1 LSLKRIEISGF
12 KSFADKTVIDFS
24 EGVTAIVGP
33 NGCGKSNIAD
43 AFRWV
48 LGEQSAKSLRG
59 NKLDIIFAGTSQRKL
74 LNYAEVSITLS
85 NEDGKLPSDYSEITV
100 TRKVYRNGDS
110 EYLINKNQ
118 VRLKDVQNLFLDSGI
133 GKTAFSIFE
142 QGKIDQ
148 VIHYS
153 PLERR
158 AIFEEAAGILRFL
171 QRKKEALAKLEQADL
186 NLDRVKDIHVEVEK
200 QMVTLEK
207 QASKAIEFKEAKQEL
222 EWLEISLLVAK
233 FDNSEKKIASL
244 ENKKKAHEKE
254 VSMTQDAIV
263 LAKKVQLEEKEKLAS
278 LEDQYQKIQQK
289 VFQSQSSK
297 EISIRENKISENQ
310 LKEIIN
316 QEKKC
321 EIDLKNLEI
330 QERTWKKEL
339 EDLHKKQKNFEEEI
353 CKLENSNKD
362 QKAIVNSLDS
372 SITQLR
378 KEQQN
383 YQQQL
388 FRCTQEVSKYESEL
402 RQIGIRLD
410 NVAEKRKSHIDKQS
424 KITNLSEELSKDL
437 TNQQTT
443 LKSLSQTIDEK
454 KIILKSLDDQLS
466 EATTFI
472 QEQQRLSQAL
482 TSSITEQKSRQK
494 VLLKLKQ
501 ELEGFSV
508 GSKKII
514 QASKDSK
521 NTLFEKVF
529 PLYECIQSKK
539 KGEQLLATAL
549 KNYTQTLV
557 VQTKEHLEEVIE
569 FAKKNGCKE
578 YSLLC
583 LDLLV
588 KKTTVSSENSLKSYI
603 KSKNC
608 PHFFNDITIF
618 HSLVE
623 ALNQKNCDFVTED
636 GFNCDSKGFLFFCE
650 QSENNVFTR
659 EVELQELEEEI
670 IKHEAN
676 RKTIEELLAK
686 AIKNKTVQQNN
697 RSELDREI
705 RKIEMKL
712 IESNFGVQR
721 CQADLEKAKKD
732 LELLKEEQIS
742 ILKTENTYI
751 EEKKQIEQLLEKAKK
766 TKEEEQKKFSI
777 FSKNLEENSS
787 HLKLEQKKLQ
797 EKSGIYYRTLE
808 ESKKNQ
814 HAIHILKIK
823 GEENSRLQERL
834 KKEKMQMEEA
844 LVAIKIKKKNCDETI
859 ITIENELN
867 QTKQELEAILEQI
880 KFLKNSSEKV
890 QKNLE
895 IYYDKQRKEEQE
907 LNQTQQSISHIL
919 SQIAQFKEDLKERYH
934 IKEEEFQEPK
944 YRLEKSIEVT
954 EKIVRQLRQKIDEAK
969 DINMTSIEEYDSYRE
984 RHQFLKNQVED
995 LNNSKQEI
1003 VKVIAQLDTESRK
1016 IFKQTF
1022 FTIRENFQKN
1032 FKILFNGGEADLQ
1045 FIESNDVLEAGIE
1058 IIAKPPGK
1066 QMRSIQL
1073 LSGGE
1078 KCLTAM
1084 ALLFAIFEV
1093 KSSPFCLLDEIDAP
1107 LDDANVERF
1116 TQVVRQFIDRSQF
1129 IIITHNKKTM
1139 AIADMLFGVSMEEK
1153 GVSKLLSMQFSTNK
1167 KAKPI
1172 LVGA

>member
-1 LSLKRIEISGF
+1 MSLKRIEISGF

-59 NKLDIIFAGTSQRKL
+59 NKLDIIFAGTSQRKP

-529 PLYECIQSKK
+529 PLYECIQPKK

-670 IKHEAN
+670 TKHEAK

-686 AIKNKTVQQNN
+686 TIKNKTVQQNN

-844 LVAIKIKKKNCDETI
+844 LIAIKIKKKNCYETI

-907 LNQTQQSISHIL
+907 LNQTQQSISHLL

-954 EKIVRQLRQKIDEAK
+954 EKIVRHLRQKIDEAK